1 MQILEL
7 KTTKRMTHAGNFNRA
22 LFRQEYLCKHWKP
35 QHSTLQTGILLQ
47 TLRSQARASFERT
60 TRE

>member
-22 LFRQEYLCKHWKP
+22 LFRQEYSANTGNLNIALFRQEYFCKH
-35 QHSTLQTGILLQ
+35 
-47 TLRSQARASFERT
+47 
-60 TRE
+60 